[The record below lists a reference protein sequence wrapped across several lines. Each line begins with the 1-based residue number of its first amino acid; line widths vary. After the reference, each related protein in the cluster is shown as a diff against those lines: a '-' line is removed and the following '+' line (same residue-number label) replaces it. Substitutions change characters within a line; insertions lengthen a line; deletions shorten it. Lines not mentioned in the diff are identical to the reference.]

1 MSLKFRVLLCCL
13 YIASQL
19 SPMLTGEAHALE
31 KVVLQLKWTH
41 AFQFAGYYAAQ
52 QQGYYSQAGLDVELR
67 EVSPQATGLN
77 VIDEVVSG
85 RAQFG
90 VGTSSLLLAR
100 KAGKPVVALSVIF
113 QHSPQILIARKKSD
127 LQTVHDLHGK
137 RLMLEPQSDELVAY
151 LRSIGIKDATMKT
164 VNHSFSTQDFID
176 GKVDVMSAYV
186 TNEPFYLNQSPV
198 DYQIY
203 TPRSVGI
210 DFYGDNLFTTEQ
222 EIKQHPARVQAF
234 RDASLRGWEYAM
246 AHPAEIIALILRSYP
261 ERMSSPQ
268 AKAALQFEAQQ
279 MQALLRTDLLAIGYM
294 HPGRWRHIADTYASM
309 GMLPEG
315 YALDGFLYDDPR
327 DQKNSLLYFWI
338 GLTLLIASGVAM
350 LALYI
355 FRVNRRLANSMQEL
369 KEQSV
374 RLTLLSMA
382 VENSPASVLITG
394 PDTRIEYVNPQFS
407 KETGY
412 SAEEVLGKTPKLLQS
427 GMTSP
432 QTYASMWENLNQGK
446 AWSGELIN
454 RRKSGQIYWEEA
466 LIAPVRDQQGET
478 THFVAV
484 KRDITERKR
493 ADEKLAH
500 MAHHDSL
507 TNLPNRVLFF
517 ERVQYGLTLARR
529 QQSQLALMF
538 IDLDRFK
545 PINDNYGHAVGDAI
559 LQEAARRMSELLRE
573 SDTIGRI
580 GGDEFVGLMM
590 DIGSVTVAEQLATKI
605 CHTLSRPFEFS
616 GVRHEIT
623 ASIGVALFPHHG
635 EDERSLSRAADIAM
649 YHAKAGGRN
658 AVRIFEAEMQDNYLL
673 ADTETRAVPASPRQ

>member
-1 MSLKFRVLLCCL
+1 MSLKFRVLLCFLC
-13 YIASQL
+13 IASQL
-19 SPMLTGEAHALE
+19 SPMLSRDAHALE
-31 KVVLQLKWTH
+31 KVALQLKWTH

-52 QQGYYSQAGLDVELR
+52 QQGYYQQAGLEVDVR
-67 EVSPQATGLN
+67 EVNPQASGFS

-90 VGTSSLLLAR
+90 VGTSSLLLER
-100 KAGKPVVALSVIF
+100 KAGKPVVALAVIF
-113 QHSPQILIARKKSD
+113 QHSPQILVARKKSD
-127 LQTVHDLHGK
+127 LQTVHDLSGK
-137 RLMLEPQSDELVAY
+137 RLMLEPQSDELIAY
-151 LRSIGIKDATMKT
+151 LRSIGMADASMKT
-164 VNHSFSTQDFID
+164 VGHSFSTQDFIE

-186 TNEPFYLNQSPV
+186 TNEPFYLNQSHV

-222 EIKQHPARVQAF
+222 EIKQHPERVQAF
-234 RDASLRGWEYAM
+234 REASLRGWEYAM
-246 AHPAEIIALILRSYP
+246 AHPAEIIALILRNYP
-261 ERMSSPQ
+261 QRFASPQ
-268 AKAALQFEAQQ
+268 AQAALQFEAQQ
-279 MQALLRTDLLAIGYM
+279 MQALLRTDLVAIGYM
-294 HPGRWRHIADTYASM
+294 HPGRWRHIAETYASI

-315 YALDGFLYDDPR
+315 YTSDGFLYQVPQER
-327 DQKNSLLYFWI
+327 NNQLVYVWI
-338 GLTLLIASGVAM
+338 SLTLLIAVAIAT

-355 FRVNRRLANSMQEL
+355 YRVNRRLAKSMQEFKDQSLRL
-369 KEQSV
+369 K
-374 RLTLLSMA
+374 LLSMA

-412 SAEEVLGKTPKLLQS
+412 SADEVFGKTPKLLQS

-432 QTYASMWENLNQGK
+432 HTYASMWANLNQGK
-446 AWSGELIN
+446 LWSGELIN

-466 LIAPVRDQQGET
+466 LIAPVRNQQGET

-493 ADEKLAH
+493 VDEKLAH

-517 ERVQYGLTLARR
+517 ERVQYGLVLARR

-590 DIGSVTVAEQLATKI
+590 DVGSVAIAEQLATKI
-605 CHTLSRPFEFS
+605 CHALSLPFDFA
-616 GVRHEIT
+616 GVQHEIT
-623 ASIGVALFPHHG
+623 ASIGVALYPYHG

-658 AVRIFEAEMQDNYLL
+658 AVRVFETHMKDNYLL
-673 ADTETRAVPASPRQ
+673 ADTETRILPVASPQ